1 VAEEV
6 GGSGTG
12 DMDCAG
18 YVTNGVS
25 PFEVSTHGSPKGALL
40 RAGVLGIEES
50 PEGTSGVL
58 VSRSFCD
65 SPP

>member
-6 GGSGTG
+6 GGSGAG
-12 DMDCAG
+12 DTDCVG

-25 PFEVSTHGSPKGALL
+25 PFEEWTRGSPKGALS
-40 RAGVLGIEES
+40 RAGVSGVEEP
-50 PEGTSGVL
+50 PEGTSGVSI
-58 VSRSFCD
+58 SRSFCN